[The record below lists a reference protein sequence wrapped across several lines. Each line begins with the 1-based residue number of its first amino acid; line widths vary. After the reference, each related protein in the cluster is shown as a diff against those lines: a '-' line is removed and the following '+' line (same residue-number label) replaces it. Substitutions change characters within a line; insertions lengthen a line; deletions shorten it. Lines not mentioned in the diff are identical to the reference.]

1 MIKVWDY
8 KKEYQLLR
16 DDILEAVDH
25 VFKSGILIFGPN
37 VEEFE
42 KKFSSYHD
50 SKFGI
55 GVGNCTD
62 AITIALKA
70 LGISSDSE
78 VITTSN
84 TAVPTVTGIVN
95 AGASVRFVDV
105 NEYSLIDVNK
115 IEKAIN
121 KKTKAIIPVHLYGQM
136 CEMDKIMELASK
148 YNLKVIEDCAQSH
161 GATYKGKKAGSIGDV
176 GCFSFYPTKIFGA
189 YGDGGFITTNNEQ
202 IHDKIKRIRFLGMEK
217 KKMSSGHWNGKY
229 YAVEHGTNSRLDEVH
244 AAILLK
250 KLKYLDEWIERRRNL
265 ATIYNKELKNTS
277 LELPI
282 EHPDNRHA
290 YYIYVVKHNE
300 RDKIMSE
307 LMKKDIHLNIS
318 YPWPIH
324 IMDAYKH
331 FECESCNCSRRN
343 SKEDTCNL
351 LTETEISSRKVFSLP
366 MYPTLTDEEQNIVI
380 KEIKNILM

>member
-8 KKEYQLLR
+8 KKEYELLR
-16 DDILEAVDH
+16 DDILDAVDS

-37 VEEFE
+37 VDEFE
-42 KKFSSYHD
+42 EKFSSYHD
-50 SKFGI
+50 TKFGI

-62 AITIALKA
+62 AITISLKA
-70 LGISSDSE
+70 LGISTNDE

-95 AGASVRFVDV
+95 TGASVRFVDI
-105 NEYSLIDVNK
+105 NDYSLIDVNK

-121 KKTKAIIPVHLYGQM
+121 DKTKAIIPVHLYGQM

-176 GCFSFYPTKIFGA
+176 GSFSFYPTKNFGA

-202 IHDKIKRIRFLGMEK
+202 LHDKIKRIRFLGMEK

-229 YAVEHGTNSRLDEVH
+229 YAVEHGANSRLDEVH

-250 KLKYLDEWIERRRNL
+250 KFKYLDKWIERRRVI
-265 ATIYNKELKNTS
+265 AAKYDKELKNTS
-277 LELPI
+277 LEIPI
-282 EHPDNRHA
+282 EHPDNKHA
-290 YYIYVVKHNE
+290 YYIYVVAHKD

-307 LMKKDIHLNIS
+307 LVKKDIHLNIS

-331 FECESCNCSRRN
+331 FVCGSCNCMRKQ
-343 SKEDTCNL
+343 SKNDDCKSLSKTN
-351 LTETEISSRKVFSLP
+351 TSAKKIFSLP
-366 MYPTLTDEEQNIVI
+366 MYPTLTDEEQNVVI
-380 KEIKNILM
+380 KELKNLI